1 MTAGVLWLGLQLL
14 GVKHVGLYDEV
25 SSSYHMTF
33 GVLTVICS
41 RDVSHGLG
49 MLCVLP
55 VKSRNHHRSTKYIL
69 PTAKGVCYVCRYYFR
84 ASYLPRAIR

>member
-25 SSSYHMTF
+25 SSSYHMTSS
-33 GVLTVICS
+33 VLTVICS
-41 RDVSHGLG
+41 RDVSRGLG

-55 VKSRNHHRSTKYIL
+55 VKSRSHHST
-69 PTAKGVCYVCRYYFR
+69 F
-84 ASYLPRAIR
+84 